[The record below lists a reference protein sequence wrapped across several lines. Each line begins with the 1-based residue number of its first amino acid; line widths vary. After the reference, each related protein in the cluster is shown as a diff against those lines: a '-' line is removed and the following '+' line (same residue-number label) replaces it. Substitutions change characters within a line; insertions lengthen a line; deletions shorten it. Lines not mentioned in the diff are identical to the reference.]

1 MKFFY
6 EKFWVPVFGYIL
18 SKFVFLIEGKK
29 KVSKNKKQT
38 NYFLSKKYFEIHNL
52 THNILIMTKK
62 YFKNLNTC
70 MVDINTFFQEIKMTK
85 HKLLKPYTVHYRD
98 FQNIRLEN
106 CFYAFDAY
114 EARTLAMEFNK
125 YINEHPNSIDLIRC
139 EK

>member
-1 MKFFY
+1 MITTKGVLY
-6 EKFWVPVFGYIL
+6 IYGYMQGVNIKQLL
-18 SKFVFLIEGKK
+18 S
-29 KVSKNKKQT
+29 SK
-38 NYFLSKKYFEIHNL
+38 
-52 THNILIMTKK
+52 LIMN
-62 YFKNLNTC
+62 KNN
-70 MVDINTFFQEIKMTK
+70 I
-85 HKLLKPYTVHYRD
+85 LKPYTVHYRD

>member
-1 MKFFY
+1 M
-6 EKFWVPVFGYIL
+6 YIYFDNNKRCTL
-18 SKFVFLIEGKK
+18 NLLIDAW
-29 KVSKNKKQT
+29 
-38 NYFLSKKYFEIHNL
+38 
-52 THNILIMTKK
+52 LIYK
-62 YFKNLNTC
+62 
-70 MVDINTFFQEIKMTK
+70 IIAFQQIKMNK
-85 HKLLKPYTVHYRD
+85 NNILKPYTVHYRD

>member
-1 MKFFY
+1 MCIYFDNNKSSAL
-6 EKFWVPVFGYIL
+6 IL
-18 SKFVFLIEGKK
+18 RTYAWLRYNLIAL
-29 KVSKNKKQT
+29 Q
-38 NYFLSKKYFEIHNL
+38 
-52 THNILIMTKK
+52 
-62 YFKNLNTC
+62 
-70 MVDINTFFQEIKMTK
+70 QIKMNENNM
-85 HKLLKPYTVHYRD
+85 LKPYTVHYRD